1 MKDIKKFQQMFRDG
15 RMNRRDFLAAMGALG
30 FTATTAGGLLT
41 SASALAE
48 TPKKGGRLRFAWDQ
62 HGPADTLDPALN
74 TATIDYVRG
83 RCYYNRLTQFNP
95 DLSLRGDLAEEWS
108 VNSNATE
115 FTFKLRKGVTF
126 HDGADFTADDALY
139 AMNRHLG
146 ADSISKASSLVS
158 MVSEWKKIDKYTIKA
173 ILSSPNADLASIL
186 GTFHFNIV
194 QNGAEGEY
202 FQKPNATGPF
212 TVEEFVPGVRS
223 VGKRNPNYFRDGPY
237 LDEVETFAITD
248 AVARTNALVAGDI
261 QICGN
266 LDPKAIKQ
274 IEGNNGTE
282 IYMVP
287 SGGYPTICVMRDR
300 HPGDNLDFVLALKY
314 LQRREKILKGI
325 FKGMGTMGN
334 DHPIGSAYLK
344 HCADLPQRPF
354 DPDKAKFHLQKSGIT
369 EAEIHV
375 AEIKGGIT
383 DMCLLLQRE
392 ASKIGLKLNVKRV
405 PNDGYWG
412 AVWMKQPIM
421 VSSWNMRPTANV
433 MLTLAFKSD
442 APWNEVHWKN
452 ERFDELLLASR
463 AEADPAKSQELYC
476 EMQKLVSDDGG
487 NVIPL
492 HAAYLDAISSK
503 VKGMPKVPLA
513 ATGGGEWPEYAWI
526 DS

>member
-1 MKDIKKFQQMFRDG
+1 
-15 RMNRRDFLAAMGALG
+15 
-30 FTATTAGGLLT
+30 
-41 SASALAE
+41 
-48 TPKKGGRLRFAWDQ
+48 
-62 HGPADTLDPALN
+62 
-74 TATIDYVRG
+74 
-83 RCYYNRLTQFNP
+83 
-95 DLSLRGDLAEEWS
+95 
-108 VNSNATE
+108 
-115 FTFKLRKGVTF
+115 
-126 HDGADFTADDALY
+126 
-139 AMNRHLG
+139 
-146 ADSISKASSLVS
+146 
-158 MVSEWKKIDKYTIKA
+158 
-173 ILSSPNADLASIL
+173 
-186 GTFHFNIV
+186 
-194 QNGAEGEY
+194 
-202 FQKPNATGPF
+202 
-212 TVEEFVPGVRS
+212 
-223 VGKRNPNYFRDGPY
+223 
-237 LDEVETFAITD
+237 
-248 AVARTNALVAGDI
+248 
-261 QICGN
+261 
-266 LDPKAIKQ
+266 
-274 IEGNNGTE
+274 
-282 IYMVP
+282 
-287 SGGYPTICVMRDR
+287 
-300 HPGDNLDFVLALKY
+300 LDFVLALKY

-325 FKGMGTMGN
+325 FKGMGSMGN

-354 DPDKAKFHLQKSGIT
+354 DPDKAKYHLKKSGIT
-369 EAEIHV
+369 EAEMSV

-412 AVWMKQPIM
+412 AVWMKTPIC

-433 MLTLAFKSD
+433 MLTLAYKSD

-513 ATGGGEWPEYAWI
+513 ATGGEWPEYAWI